1 MKAKYIVLINF
12 IIIMTLTGISD
23 SLRGVFLPIFQSNF
37 ELSTTQSSLI
47 ITMSYLGNFL
57 ILLLGGYFIDKYNSK
72 PVIMGIL
79 GIWIGALIVFITTN
93 NYYFLLLGMFFCM
106 GASTLLSTSINLV
119 APILF
124 VNTPGLIVNVLG
136 FTQGVGTSGSQNII
150 GKYANG
156 IGTWK
161 VVNIGLLAIGLLT
174 FITLFF
180 LKIPEKE
187 IHKEQKLNY
196 KTITNN
202 SSFIYFVFIFGFY
215 FIAEHGILN
224 WLVSYSNQQLE
235 YSMSQSSTY
244 LSIFFGG
251 ITLGRLVLSPIVDK
265 LGVFRSITISTIIGA
280 TLYVSGALLG
290 KDFIILLSL
299 SGICI
304 STIYPML
311 ILMIRKFY
319 PSYAIAT
326 ATGTIIS
333 IATLFD
339 IAFNMLFGIMVDSI
353 GFKKSFLILPLS
365 MIAFCFCYF
374 LFRKNVSPPNPV
386 H

>member
-1 MKAKYIVLINF
+1 MKAKYITLINF

-23 SLRGVFLPIFQSNF
+23 SLRGVFIPIFQNNF
-37 ELSTTQSSLI
+37 NLNTSQASLI
-47 ITMSYLGNFL
+47 ITMSYIGNFL
-57 ILLLGGYFIDKYNSK
+57 ILLLGGYFVDKYKPK
-72 PVIMGIL
+72 PVIMSIL
-79 GIWIGALIVFITTN
+79 GIWISALIVFITTN

-119 APILF
+119 APVLF
-124 VNTPGLIVNVLG
+124 INTPGLIVNILG

-156 IGTWK
+156 IMAWK
-161 VVNIGLLAIGLLT
+161 LVNIGLLTVGILA
-174 FITLFF
+174 FIALFF
-180 LKIPEKE
+180 IKMPDKEVSKRLKVS
-187 IHKEQKLNY
+187 Y
-196 KTITNN
+196 KTIASNPA
-202 SSFIYFVFIFGFY
+202 FIYFIFIFGFY

-224 WLVSYSNQQLE
+224 WLVTYSNKQLG

-265 LGVFRSITISTIIGA
+265 LGVFKSVTISAIVGG
-280 TLYVSGALLG
+280 TLYVLGALLG
-290 KDFIILLSL
+290 KDFIMLLSL

-311 ILMIRKFY
+311 VLMIRKFY
-319 PSYAIAT
+319 PSHAIAT

-339 IAFNMLFGIMVDSI
+339 IAFNMLFGVMVDSI
-353 GFKKSFLILPLS
+353 GFHKSFFILPLS
-365 MIAFCFCYF
+365 MIAFCFCFF
-374 LFRKNVSPPNPV
+374 LFRKNISTL
-386 H
+386 